1 MVTSL
6 KMRSLAAVAFIVA
19 ALWLVRPDVVA
30 HAALTIVFMA
40 LGIFLVLLGLYL
52 VGAGPAVS
60 IVLGALRALL
70 VGLWAVVVMVERRSS
85 PRPEPE
91 QVDAKPVLAD
101 GPPSAIS
108 RRERQR
114 RPHLRLI
121 VNNSERQERRVT

>member
-91 QVDAKPVLAD
+91 QVDAKLVLAD
-101 GPPSAIS
+101 EPPSAIS
-108 RRERQR
+108 RRERRR

>member
-91 QVDAKPVLAD
+91 QVDAKLVLAD
-101 GPPSAIS
+101 EPPSAIS
-108 RRERQR
+108 RRERRR

-121 VNNSERQERRVT
+121 VNNSERPGRRVT